1 MGSETGEFARKTERS
16 NLFGHQS
23 VLYVPAVL
31 SWLPEYGHCAVTVEV
46 GDAVVVMVVPPVK
59 KSYK

>member
-1 MGSETGEFARKTERS
+1 MGSETGEFWRKTDRS

-31 SWLPEYGHCAVTVEV
+31 SWLPEYGHCAVTDEV
-46 GDAVVVMVVPPVK
+46 GVEVVVMMIPPFK
-59 KSYK
+59 KSEK